1 MKNFAAIEQTGFLF
15 IGSGA
20 RLRKKGAG
28 GGIKALLKRLQ
39 AQRRRA
45 ARQSLCVALSH
56 FDARRA
62 QRRSPAQ
69 ADVETD
75 AELRAALSKHGQ
87 GMPGHFA
94 QNALD
99 KGAVHRQRDVAF
111 ADRKTKTDATRFQ
124 MCLST

>member
-45 ARQSLCVALSH
+45 ARQSLCVALGH

-75 AELRAALSKHGQ
+75 VELRAALSKHGQ
-87 GMPGHFA
+87 GVPGHFA

-99 KGAVHRQRDVAF
+99 KGAVHRQRDIAF

>member
-45 ARQSLCVALSH
+45 ARQSQKTN
-56 FDARRA
+56 FKKNKKF
-62 QRRSPAQ
+62 
-69 ADVETD
+69 
-75 AELRAALSKHGQ
+75 SKTCI
-87 GMPGHFA
+87 
-94 QNALD
+94 
-99 KGAVHRQRDVAF
+99 
-111 ADRKTKTDATRFQ
+111 KTVDNNID
-124 MCLST
+124 SW